1 MSTIVRGLAVV
12 FGIFVCTS
20 ASGQERRYFNSYML
34 RAYEVLSKDPDA
46 KYDKNSYFTKDL
58 DYGEEKNAIRA
69 KRPPYTMCN
78 AAVTETILDA
88 INLYAADHPS
98 WSPQAIIPASSWTT
112 ARWSLLMPHVFSHDY
127 MGYPPLESLANAHIP
142 IEPGLKLDIKN
153 FQSEHGMS
161 IALEKFG
168 LGESFRFEDARPGDV
183 ISFDRDFS
191 GGGAS
196 GHSAIFLAFLTRDQK
211 EVRTYKAGQIV
222 GFKYFSVQSSKP
234 AGLGERWA
242 YFKVPES
249 DKSPIE
255 MCPYSNDKQKPTDP
269 KKSYCAD
276 AIDTAAN
283 RTRFPALKPG
293 QPRDCCIVRY
303 GPDGPRVGR
312 LLMPGYWT
320 YPAKQKQVA
329 KEEAQLTDHVNEF
342 IENLTRAGERLKLYA
357 NAALAL
363 EKQSPSVAAYI
374 QQVRSKFDV
383 DLRAIGA
390 TDAVPEIGHQKLHM
404 ISLITPASVIRKAN
418 EKVTTR
424 LKAEMD
430 ERVRDKA
437 AAQADL
443 LRAPSDNGVPN
454 PRLDGQSTD

>member
-1 MSTIVRGLAVV
+1 MSMIIRRLAVV
-12 FGIFVCTS
+12 FGIFVSSGAS
-20 ASGQERRYFNSYML
+20 AQEPRYFNSYML
-34 RAYEVLSKDPDA
+34 RAYEILSKDRDA
-46 KYDKNSYFTKDL
+46 KYDKNSYFTKNL

-69 KRPPYTMCN
+69 KNPPSTMCN

-88 INLYAADHPS
+88 INLYAADHPG
-98 WSPQAIIPASSWTT
+98 WSPGTIIPASSWTT
-112 ARWSLLMPHVFSHDY
+112 TRWSLLMPHLFSHDY
-127 MGYPPLESLANAHIP
+127 MDYPPLESLTKARIP
-142 IEPGLKLDIKN
+142 IESGLKVDIKN

-168 LGESFRFEDARPGDV
+168 LGESTRFEEARPGDV
-183 ISFDRDFS
+183 ISFDRNFS
-191 GGGAS
+191 RGGAS

-211 EVRTYKAGQIV
+211 ELPTYKAGRVV

-255 MCPYSNDKQKPTDP
+255 ICPYSNDKQKPADP
-269 KKSYCAD
+269 SKSYCAD

-303 GPDGPRVGR
+303 GRDGPRVGR
-312 LLMPGYWT
+312 LLMPDYWT

-329 KEEAQLTDHVNEF
+329 KEEAQLADHVNEF
-342 IENLTRAGERLKLYA
+342 FENLTRASERLKLYA
-357 NAALAL
+357 EGALSL
-363 EKQSPSVAAYI
+363 EKENPSVATYI
-374 QQVRSKFDV
+374 QQVRSKFDI
-383 DLRAIGA
+383 DLRAIGT
-390 TDAVPEIGHQKLHM
+390 TDTLPEISQQKLRM
-404 ISLITPASVIRKAN
+404 ISLITPASVIKRAN

-424 LKAEMD
+424 LKAEMNQ
-430 ERVRDKA
+430 RVRDKA
-437 AAQADL
+437 ASQADL
-443 LRAPSDNGVPN
+443 LRAPSRDGVPN
-454 PRLDGQSTD
+454 SRLDGQSTD